1 MLECIIYFKKRRKYF
16 QHILRNFQTRIHNY
30 SYIVY
35 NNMSRL
41 FLYLFVKY
49 FQIATFISLFKY
61 CLNRTNLKIIDQ
73 FMARKKS
80 FVSFG
85 VWKIPQPRDACSDFI
100 FLNNYNSVV
109 NNILY
114 FLYLMEEQWPK
125 RIRFHNFQQ
134 TFRPETSTSS
144 II

>member
-1 MLECIIYFKKRRKYF
+1 MHYIFQKEKKIFSTSSEIFKQESIIIHISLTIIRHVYFYTF
-16 QHILRNFQTRIHNY
+16 
-30 SYIVY
+30 
-35 NNMSRL
+35 
-41 FLYLFVKY
+41 FVKY

-85 VWKIPQPRDACSDFI
+85 VWKIPQPRDAWLDFI